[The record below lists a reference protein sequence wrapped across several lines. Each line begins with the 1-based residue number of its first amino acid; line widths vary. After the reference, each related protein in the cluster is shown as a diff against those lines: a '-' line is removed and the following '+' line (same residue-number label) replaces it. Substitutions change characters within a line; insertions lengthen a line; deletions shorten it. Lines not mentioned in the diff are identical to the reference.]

1 MLLSSLP
8 RKSGDKPATP
18 PALFSGAIRKAFSF
32 ELRDN
37 QAQQQHPAQLCPNQA
52 EELG

>member
-18 PALFSGAIRKAFSF
+18 HALFSGAIRKAFSF

-37 QAQQQHPAQLCPNQA
+37 QAHQQHPAQLCPNQA